1 MDAGPDPYAGGSSVM
16 SGRGILIMMAVIVAG
31 VAVAGFIFGGT
42 AFGIGVLLGGG
53 LSFVN
58 YLWLARSTRAMF
70 AENALPETTATL
82 AIKYFL
88 RYAVILC
95 LLLAIFWTNVLP
107 VTAVILGLSAFA
119 FAVVVHGVKSIF
131 SRP

>member
-1 MDAGPDPYAGGSSVM
+1 MDAGPDPYAGGTSVM
-16 SGRGILIMMAVIVAG
+16 SRRGILIMMPVIIAAVSLL
-31 VAVAGFIFGGT
+31 GFVFGGV
-42 AFGIGVLLGGG
+42 AFGIGVIFGGG

-58 YLWLARSTRAMF
+58 YLWLARSTRVMF
-70 AENALPETTATL
+70 AENAVPETTATL
-82 AIKYFL
+82 GIKYFL
-88 RYAVILC
+88 RYAAILC

-119 FAVVVHGVKSIF
+119 FAVVAHGVRSIF

>member
-1 MDAGPDPYAGGSSVM
+1 MDAGPDPYAGGTSVM
-16 SGRGILIMMAVIVAG
+16 SGRGILIMMAVIVA
-31 VAVAGFIFGGT
+31 AVSLLGFVFGGV
-42 AFGIGVLLGGG
+42 AFGIGVIFGGG

-58 YLWLARSTRAMF
+58 YLWLARSTRVMF

-88 RYAVILC
+88 RYAAILC

-119 FAVVVHGVKSIF
+119 FAVVVHGVRSIF